1 MRDKEIPYGYQMMD
15 GRLIEKSAES
25 NVIKYIFQKT
35 NSYTENPPIW
45 GEMVIEGDKIYL
57 GDDPKCSAYQ
67 FAIRI

>member
-45 GEMVIEGDKIYL
+45 ERWL
-57 GDDPKCSAYQ
+57 
-67 FAIRI
+67 